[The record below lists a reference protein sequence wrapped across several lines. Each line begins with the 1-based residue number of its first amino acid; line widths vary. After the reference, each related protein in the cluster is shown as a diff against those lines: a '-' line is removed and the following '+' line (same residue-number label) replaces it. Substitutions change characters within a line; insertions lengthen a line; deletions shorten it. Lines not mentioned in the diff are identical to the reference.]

1 VNSQAIRQRFA
12 AVLVPLVLA
21 TPPPADALELAAWPE
36 VRSFI
41 EEMVQRHGFSIAEL
55 ERLFAGVQIQAKV
68 IEAIERP
75 GEASPW
81 HEYRKRFL
89 TAQHL
94 KHGLAYWKRHRSTL
108 DRASRDY
115 GVPPEIILGIL
126 GVETQYGRN
135 AGRFR
140 VIDALTTLWLQHPPR
155 SRFFRRELEEFL
167 LLAREQKLDPARI
180 RGSYAGA
187 MGIAQFIPSSYRRYA
202 VDFDGDGRRD
212 LLGNPADAIGSVANF
227 LRVHGW
233 SSLDPISDTVRLEGT
248 RYFWVER
255 FGVRPVL
262 SVRELVRY
270 GVYPLQHTQNT
281 DRRAALVSF
290 EGEDGPFYRLGYNNF
305 YVITRYNRSKRYAL
319 AVIELSDRL
328 RAAHAGQLTP

>member
-1 VNSQAIRQRFA
+1 VTALSFRPLLF
-12 AVLVPLVLA
+12 AVLLMLA
-21 TPPPADALELAAWPE
+21 VSPTRALEIRDWPE
-36 VRSFI
+36 VRAFVD
-41 EEMVQRHGFSIAEL
+41 EMAQRHGFPAAEL
-55 ERLFAGVQIQAKV
+55 EQLFADVQLQPGV

-75 GEASPW
+75 GEARPW
-81 HEYRKRFL
+81 YEYRKQFL
-89 TAQHL
+89 TEQHVRR
-94 KHGLAYWKRHRSTL
+94 GLAYWKQHQAAL

-126 GVETQYGRN
+126 GVETSYGRN
-135 AGRFR
+135 PGRYR
-140 VIDALTTLWLQHPPR
+140 VIDALATLWLQHPPR
-155 SRFFRRELEEFL
+155 AGFFRRELEEFL
-167 LLAREQKLDPARI
+167 LLAREQKLDPRSV

-187 MGIAQFIPSSYRRYA
+187 IGIAQFIPSSYRRYA

-212 LLGNPADAIGSVANF
+212 LAGNPADAIGSIANF

-233 SSLDPISDTVRLEGT
+233 SSMDPVSDTVRLEGT
-248 RYFWVER
+248 QYFWVEK

-270 GVYPLQHTQNT
+270 GIYPLQHTNNT
-281 DRRAALVSF
+281 DRRASLLSF

-319 AVIELSDRL
+319 AVLELSERL
-328 RAAHAGQLTP
+328 REARAAEQEP